1 LPPEINQEMTM
12 KYTKRFKESVLKK
25 VLPPENRSVSEVAR
39 EMGLSYQTIY
49 NWKKMLEKSNLLWMK
64 GL

>member
-1 LPPEINQEMTM
+1 M
-12 KYTKRFKESVLKK
+12 KYTKRFKESVLKM
-25 VLPPENRSVSEVAR
+25 VLPPENRNVPEVAR

-49 NWKKMLEKSNLLWMK
+49 NWKKMLEKGNLLWMK